1 MGVEIVSNYYEAN
14 CQPCNAGRYCDDRFK
29 KMHPAIDNTT
39 APVIDLNTDIVLT
52 GGSSFHAGNSD
63 YKHWGPIKF
72 MYGSA
77 YPPQSVVISGN
88 THAPSANGSAVLA
101 ITGSGII
108 LEANEF
114 GTRTTAAASTNVA
127 LVETCSDSSLCFLEN
142 LFLKANTGF
151 TAVVRDDPTTLLNRG
166 QVRLRPT
173 TKQYTGGV
181 GAHSWVFE
189 DSAPLYRPRNLLR
202 GIEPSKWE
210 ATGGCR
216 VTPAENG
223 KQFNGAPVWSVGHVT
238 KQCELTMLSIDLAT
252 TPEIAGQQLYLA
264 VQLNVTLPDT
274 GVALLIDAGSG
285 GFVSNSDSYGYYG
298 HGWKLDS
305 FQLPLHSVGTARF
318 GLQVFTSNALAKTSV
333 VVEVAATVV
342 AVIGHEWSRL

>member
-223 KQFNGAPVWSVGHVT
+223 TQFNGAPVWSVGHVT